1 MAATDISSPPP
12 EDDDARPSAWS
23 SSMLPGEGPDQL
35 ELAMKRRLLHSLSE
49 RGSTEAAALVIPG
62 VLCWMYGFAPG
73 HRGMWAWWAGFV
85 AAACLLNAQRRR
97 MQRATRKPDADAVQ
111 RWERHYARTALIV
124 GLFWAAPL
132 GFGLYGSTVEFRLV
146 VYICLCA
153 ILASTATF
161 VAPLPQIFWRFYAVV
176 FVPMAVAVPW
186 SFPLRWKYLL
196 PLTLLYGAVIAR
208 HAWGGRRLIEQQV
221 EQERQRLRLAERYR
235 LAKEEAE
242 RALQER
248 NRFISTT
255 SHDLRQ
261 PLHAMGLLVQA
272 AVQRNADAQLAP
284 VLRDVQDCV
293 RSLSFMFN
301 ALLDLSRLE
310 SGAFTARQEDLP
322 LAAVFEDAAR
332 LFGPD
337 AEHRGLGL
345 RVVLPRARDPWV
357 CADPTLLRQMVF
369 NLLQNALRYTP
380 AGGVLLAARPRGGRW
395 RIEVWDTGSGIAE
408 QDRERIY
415 APYARGEA
423 GLLAAAQGHGLGLAV
438 VARCAQLT
446 GAEYGFASRPQ
457 RGSCFWLELPA
468 ASPWRASRAGRAAA
482 AGGAPRRLAGRH
494 LPAGGRRSAGRVRAH
509 PAAAVLGRGG
519 AGGRGRGAGPRLA
532 RPGLDA
538 GCHRVR
544 LPPRPRRNRAGRAAG
559 AAAALRPL
567 ARRPAH
573 RRAGGARRGPGG
585 RRRLPGAA
593 QAAGTRTAVRAA
605 GALARP
611 ARCAAGGWSAVA
623 GGGPQSV
630 RSGRKRLPAP
640 PAARR
645 AAGRWLPPG
654 CARPA
659 CPAGR

>member
-62 VLCWMYGFAPG
+62 VLCWMYGLAPG
-73 HRGMWAWWAGFV
+73 HQGMWAWWAGFV
-85 AAACLLNAQRRR
+85 VAACLLNAQRRR

-208 HAWGGRRLIEQQV
+208 HAWGGRRIIEQQV

-310 SGAFTARQEDLP
+310 SGAFAARQEDLP

-345 RVVLPRARDPWV
+345 RVVLPRSRDPWV
-357 CADPTLLRQMVF
+357 RADPTLLRQMVF

-468 ASPWRASRAGRAAA
+468 ASPGVRPAPAAPQRPAVPRDASLAGTCLLVDDDPQVASALAQLLQSWGVQVRAA
-482 AGGAPRRLAGRH
+482 AGGAQARAWLDQGWMPDAIVCDYRLAPGETGLAVLQELLRRCGH
-494 LPAGGRRSAGRVRAH
+494 SRGALLTGEHAAPGVAQAEDDGYLVLRKPLEPELLYGLLAHWLGRR
-509 PAAAVLGRGG
+509 
-519 AGGRGRGAGPRLA
+519 
-532 RPGLDA
+532 DA
-538 GCHRVR
+538 
-544 LPPRPRRNRAGRAAG
+544 PQEAG
-559 AAAALRPL
+559 AP
-567 ARRPAH
+567 
-573 RRAGGARRGPGG
+573 
-585 RRRLPGAA
+585 
-593 QAAGTRTAVRAA
+593 
-605 GALARP
+605 
-611 ARCAAGGWSAVA
+611 
-623 GGGPQSV
+623 
-630 RSGRKRLPAP
+630 
-640 PAARR
+640 
-645 AAGRWLPPG
+645 
-654 CARPA
+654 
-659 CPAGR
+659 